1 MSFMKA
7 LLLIFCVIIPN
18 ATGAPLTVKPSFV
31 LVDEDWPL
39 SQTLPVVICP
49 SGAQIIAGDP
59 THFFTVVKLNNT
71 CSTLRLN
78 KDFDAD
84 IDGPDGSPG
93 ESFSLVFQGQR
104 RARATLEIQVV
115 DVNDNP
121 PQFVNPPAVIS
132 VSENASVGFAI
143 TKLHTR
149 DADTGISAM
158 ARFTVDNDMFSID
171 KARCNGKECFTT
183 LRLAKKLDFE
193 SQRIHHVMVTA
204 EDGNPL
210 SNRTLS
216 TTHVIAIHV
225 TDENDETPKFVND
238 LSQEIQLSNDQS
250 IGDVILTLRAVDG
263 DESMKNTTRIRYS
276 IEENDYLAVD
286 PDSGAVELKKLP
298 LPGNVIRLK
307 VTAKEE
313 GEHGMET
320 VEELRFRAQPTEAP
334 KSQMTGDLC
343 NGKVYLATIK
353 EGESDFEEPLVI
365 RLSKPTD
372 PNSLH
377 VEGGFSAFGVDTA
390 ASTNVDIR
398 VIPVDVA
405 LIDYEKRKEFELYVT
420 SPYGRCQINVEV
432 IDVNDNAPK
441 CDHDTF
447 TFYVTENHKPTI
459 LGEVTA
465 TDADSAIDSSITYS
479 IHGEGAELFAISE
492 EGEFRSLVP
501 IDREEHDMFEL
512 TVRATDSGGKWV
524 DCIGKVVVRD
534 INDNTPTFEHSEYL
548 IEIDEEKTVKQKLEA
563 HDPDIGENG
572 EVVYTLE
579 NVPQG
584 LAVDASAGILFIG
597 KLDRDTM
604 ENDTV
609 RLVLRAT
616 DRGQPPRTSATNV
629 TIKVRDINDNWP
641 SFTNSRYSLVLDA
654 NISPG
659 GVIGAVRADDADAT
673 APNNAIR
680 YVSDDPRFRISDS
693 GEVIYAGEGVLSK
706 DTSAEFR
713 VFAVD
718 GGDPPHNSS
727 AIVVIN
733 EHMSSMQSEH
743 TAQIMHNETAQRR
756 EIVWP
761 NVGMTGYTYEIL
773 SATADGFP
781 DNEVKEWLEIDKNT
795 GRIHTK
801 KHPLPVKVK
810 QIHLYIS
817 MRKGKREVPVELI
830 INVVDTSDSAPFFN
844 KKSFKAVVSED
855 SRIGSRLLQVK
866 ADADGESPLKYSL
879 ESTSGPIDLLEID
892 DEGFIMNK
900 AKLDFES
907 YRKLEGQVI
916 ATDRDGNRAFT
927 NFAILL
933 TDAND
938 NRPVFVNGSVFTTQ
952 IDESAEI
959 GTVLD
964 LPYPLARDGD
974 DGVFARLL
982 YALVGND
989 GHFAINR
996 STSEISLVKK
1006 LDYEAQRSHSL
1017 TVRCVDNAG
1026 EEPFNE
1032 VFASV
1037 TVLVRDVN
1045 DNPPVI
1051 HNSDLSRL
1059 TVSADTP
1066 INTSITVLSVSDADE
1081 GGKQT
1086 VSLDANHTLFRITD
1100 KRQLVIAGQLEEYAG
1115 ERLCS
1120 NIVATDSGSPP
1131 LSVSYPYCVTVYP
1144 ASNNHNSPLIV
1155 FPKPESIHYFNEN
1168 EQYDELL
1175 RVKVLEEESVND
1187 VSYKFDQAFKKDW
1200 ERFSL
1205 NSSGS
1210 LTSEAPFDFEKKP
1223 VYELKILACRH
1234 TNCSSVH
1241 IFISVNDRNDNCPVF
1256 SQKDV
1261 HLSVL
1266 ENDRSSLPR
1275 KIGRVPAAVD
1285 ADFHADHIKVCYT
1298 TDSLL
1303 FFFVNKTLSVLF
1315 TNQSF
1320 DREQNEEIRFN
1331 VIAYD
1336 CQLACHDPKKPVNG
1350 TIVVVVTIE
1359 DVNDNFPKFTE
1370 KSYHATVVQGQASP
1384 GSQLAKV
1391 HATDP
1396 DEEKQG
1402 LRYAISGAVRTPR
1415 QSYGASKSPISIDAK
1430 TGVLTAIEALRE
1442 TSYSFT
1448 VIVTDGAGHEDSANV
1463 IISVVAYSQQS
1474 ELLFDAPYDFI
1485 KRNQKNIERLL
1496 SNASSLTAV
1505 VDRCRQNSNFTVI
1518 LAHFLDRSGEFV
1530 AVERAMRRLMSSN
1543 STSRRELHNAY
1554 GLRDVDTVNI
1564 SGPKALEVII
1574 FGVMIAVVILLM
1586 LCICLYCR
1594 QRHSYARK
1602 LRHIAAQ
1609 AAAHHASISRQPTQ
1623 KINPYYTTVAASAA
1637 VRAAAHPPPPTQ
1649 PPLQSTEL

>member
-1 MSFMKA
+1 MMRPPMYIRFVM
-7 LLLIFCVIIPN
+7 PN
-18 ATGAPLTVKPSFV
+18 APYPYSSP
-31 LVDEDWPL
+31 EE
-39 SQTLPVVICP
+39 
-49 SGAQIIAGDP
+49 
-59 THFFTVVKLNNT
+59 KLG
-71 CSTLRLN
+71 
-78 KDFDAD
+78 K

-158 ARFTVDNDMFSID
+158 ARFTVDNDMFTID

-225 TDENDETPKFVND
+225 TDENE
-238 LSQEIQLSNDQS
+238 
-250 IGDVILTLRAVDG
+250 
-263 DESMKNTTRIRYS
+263 YS

-298 LPGNVIRLK
+298 LPGSLIQLK

-334 KSQMTGDLC
+334 KSQVTGELC

-405 LIDYEKRKEFELYVT
+405 VIDYEKRKEFELYVT

-447 TFYVTENHKPTI
+447 TFYVTENHKPTV

-465 TDADSAIDSSITYS
+465 TDADSAIDPSITYS
-479 IHGEGAELFAISE
+479 IYGEGAELFAISE

-512 TVRATDSGGKWV
+512 TVRATDTGGKWV

-548 IEIDEEKTVKQKLEA
+548 IEIDEEKTLKQKLEA

-572 EVVYTLE
+572 EIVYTLE

-616 DRGQPPRTSATNV
+616 DRGQPPRTSVTNI
-629 TIKVRDINDNWP
+629 TIKVK
-641 SFTNSRYSLVLDA
+641 
-654 NISPG
+654 
-659 GVIGAVRADDADAT
+659 VIGAVRADDADAT

-693 GEVIYAGEGVLSK
+693 GEVIYTGEGVLSK

-756 EIVWP
+756 EIIWP

-773 SATADGFP
+773 SATTDGFP
-781 DNEVKEWLEIDKNT
+781 DDEVKEWLEIDKNT
-795 GRIHTK
+795 GRIHTR

-907 YRKLEGQVI
+907 YRKLEGRVI
-916 ATDRDGNRAFT
+916 ATDRDGNKAFT

-959 GTVLD
+959 GTVLE

-982 YALVGND
+982 YALVGDD
-989 GHFAINR
+989 GHFTINR

-1081 GGKQT
+1081 GGKQS

-1100 KRQLVIAGQLEEYAG
+1100 KRQLVIAGQMEEYAG

-1155 FPKPESIHYFNEN
+1155 YPKPESIHYFDEN

-1175 RVKVLEEESVND
+1175 RVKVLEEERMNE
-1187 VSYKFDQAFKKDW
+1187 VSYKFDETFKKDW

-1210 LTSEAPFDFEKKP
+1210 LTSEVPFDFEKKP
-1223 VYELKILACRH
+1223 VYELMILACRH

-1256 SQKDV
+1256 SQKDI

-1266 ENDRSSLPR
+1266 ENDRSFLPR
-1275 KIGRVPAAVD
+1275 KIGHVPAAVD
-1285 ADFHADHIKVCYT
+1285 ADFHADHTKVCYT

-1303 FFFVNKTLSVLF
+1303 FFFVNETLPVLY

-1350 TIVVVVTIE
+1350 TIVVVITID

-1384 GSQLAKV
+1384 GSHLAKV

-1430 TGVLTAIEALRE
+1430 TGVLTAVEALRE

-1518 LAHFLDRSGEFV
+1518 LAHFLDRNGEFV

-1574 FGVMIAVVILLM
+1574 FGVLIAVVILLM

-1623 KINPYYTTVAASAA
+1623 KINPYYTTVAASAT